1 MFVELLEHLRCTGAH
16 EPGPLVVAATRSEH
30 RHILD
35 GVLGCPV
42 CGAEYP
48 VRDGIARFD
57 APPAI
62 QPQAPSVEA
71 AMRVAAFL
79 ALTDAGG
86 FAVLSGAWCAHVEAL
101 ARLVETPLVLVN
113 PPEGA
118 TIAGA
123 AAVLAVGAALPLAP
137 GSARALALDP
147 DAVPMDAAIA
157 VVRAGGRVLAHVAT
171 PASPALRE
179 IARDATDWVA
189 ERVGGLEPAPR
200 LVELRRAR

>member
-1 MFVELLEHLRCTGAH
+1 VFVELLEHLRCIGAH

-48 VRDGIARFD
+48 LRDGIARFG
-57 APPAI
+57 APPAVRP
-62 QPQAPSVEA
+62 QPPSVEA

-79 ALTDAGG
+79 GLTDSGG
-86 FAVLSGAWCAHVEAL
+86 FVVLSGSWCAHVTEL

-118 TIAGA
+118 AMEGA
-123 AAVLAVGAALPLAP
+123 AAVLTVAGALPFAP

-147 DAVPMDAAIA
+147 DAVPMEPSIA
-157 VVRAGGRVLAHVAT
+157 LVRAGGRVLAPVST
-171 PASPALRE
+171 PLMPSLRE
-179 IARDATDWVA
+179 VARDAADWVA
-189 ERVGGLEPAPR
+189 ERVGAPA
-200 LVELRRAR
+200 LVELKRAR